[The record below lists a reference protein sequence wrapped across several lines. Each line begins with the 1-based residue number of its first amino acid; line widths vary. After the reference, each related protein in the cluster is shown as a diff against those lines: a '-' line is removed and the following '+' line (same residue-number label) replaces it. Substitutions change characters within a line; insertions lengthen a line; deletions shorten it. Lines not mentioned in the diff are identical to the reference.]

1 MKPGIAFAAALT
13 LLLGSLAAA
22 ARPVDLGEDPARA
35 IAGKELPANDARVEQ
50 ARSWLKQI
58 AAATG
63 ESEEQVAASA
73 MKLSRFVFDAM
84 KVRAL
89 PLEALEGMAAQVVPG
104 RPLSDLTAGYF
115 NARRNTADK
124 SHAAAMAALA
134 GRK

>member
-73 MKLSRFVFDAM
+73 MKLSRFIFDSLKM
-84 KVRAL
+84 RAL
-89 PLEALEGMAAQVVPG
+89 PLEALEGMATQAAPG